1 MCSFDIHISF
11 CFVKNKELVDIF
23 SDTVCPEYPAFLAL
37 PSMSSLLKGK
47 VPFSYA
53 ILLKAQGL

>member
-1 MCSFDIHISF
+1 MCSFNIHITF
-11 CFVKNKELVDIF
+11 YFLKNKEQVDIF
-23 SDTVCPEYPAFLAL
+23 SDTVCPEYPAFIAL

-53 ILLKAQGL
+53 I

>member
-11 CFVKNKELVDIF
+11 YFLKNKELVDIF
-23 SDTVCPEYPAFLAL
+23 SDTVCPEYPVFLAL
-37 PSMSSLLKGK
+37 LSMSSLLKGK

-53 ILLKAQGL
+53 I

>member
-11 CFVKNKELVDIF
+11 YFLKNKELVDIF
-23 SDTVCPEYPAFLAL
+23 SDTVCPDHPVFLAL
-37 PSMSSLLKGK
+37 LSMSSLLKGK

-53 ILLKAQGL
+53 I